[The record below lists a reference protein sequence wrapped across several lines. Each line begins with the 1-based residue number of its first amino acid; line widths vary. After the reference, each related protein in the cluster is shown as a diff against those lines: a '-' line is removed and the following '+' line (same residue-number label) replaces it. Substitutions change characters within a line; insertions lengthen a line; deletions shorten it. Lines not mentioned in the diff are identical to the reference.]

1 MVDQYVIF
9 ISDEAKE
16 GVKNISIFIRDQG
29 YPETAQKVKAKLFIE
44 ISKLKTNPNR
54 FSVFEPMKNPTA
66 VFRSFTIWDY
76 IIVYRV
82 YEQEK
87 VVVVIDVFHGSKS
100 K

>member
-1 MVDQYVIF
+1 MVNIYSIL

-29 YPETAQKVKAKLFIE
+29 YPETAQKVKAKLLRE

-54 FSVFEPMKNPTA
+54 FSVFEPMKSPTT
-66 VFRSFTIWDY
+66 VFRSFTVWNY

-82 YEQEK
+82 YELEK
-87 VVVVIDVFHGSKS
+87 VVVIIDVFHGAVK